1 MNHYLKSFH
10 KSQGGCSEALDFR
23 TLPQPPRVIVLVV
36 VVIVVDIVVIVAVLV
51 CRVDAVDGENGAH
64 CT

>member
-36 VVIVVDIVVIVAVLV
+36 VVIVVIVAVLV